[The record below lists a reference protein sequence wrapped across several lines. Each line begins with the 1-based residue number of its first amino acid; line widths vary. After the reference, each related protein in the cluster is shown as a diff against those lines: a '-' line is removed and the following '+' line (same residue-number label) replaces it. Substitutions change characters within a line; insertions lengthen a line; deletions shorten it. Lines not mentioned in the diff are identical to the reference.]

1 MTQKHKKVVAIIA
14 FFLFLLFMAVAGYFV
29 GIPMIRLAR
38 EPAKF
43 QQLVDAYGLW
53 GRIVFVGMVVL
64 QVLVAFI
71 PGEPVELVA
80 GYAFG
85 FGEGTLLSL
94 LGIVIGSVL
103 VFLLVRQF
111 GIKLVEVFFT
121 AEQIHSFSFLKNPQ
135 KIRLLAFLLMLIPGT
150 PKDFLSYFAGLT
162 QLSLKEWIVIVCIGR
177 LPSLITSTA
186 TGAAAGRENYVLSA
200 VMLGITLLITLA
212 GIIYYRIICK
222 REKSEMK
229 MEQ

>member
-14 FFLFLLFMAVAGYFV
+14 FFLFLLFMAVAGYYV

-94 LGIVIGSVL
+94 LGIIIGSVL
-103 VFLLVRQF
+103 VFLLVLQF

-121 AEQIHSFSFLKNPQ
+121 AEQIHSFSFLQ
-135 KIRLLAFLLMLIPGT
+135 IR
-150 PKDFLSYFAGLT
+150 
-162 QLSLKEWIVIVCIGR
+162 
-177 LPSLITSTA
+177 
-186 TGAAAGRENYVLSA
+186 
-200 VMLGITLLITLA
+200 
-212 GIIYYRIICK
+212 K
-222 REKSEMK
+222 RPDCWRFS
-229 MEQ
+229 